1 MKKLAYVAGLFALT
15 CSPLLAALYEG
26 LEVGMDKDQVLKTL
40 RRSKQLEGPPTDAL
54 LSRTGLNGVFKTRQ
68 SIGGQTF
75 SLNFDYDPS
84 GGLRA
89 VVLYSRS
96 KYRGSEYE
104 TRLKSAYKA
113 LLVGLT
119 EQFGEPA
126 NMPEWVARESLQ
138 EGRIQYMHMWK
149 VSPGVFLMSGLGNMG
164 AMEGYFPLFRFSGP
178 SGMPPKSKRDREELK
193 REWAAIPEFPGL
205 KEAELHISDAVRAMG
220 SKKYKDAFECFQ
232 QAAELG
238 CPRGYW
244 GMAFLYDQGKYGVK
258 RDKKKAEENMV
269 NLVKE
274 AQESKK
280 KIIMSAMVSVLVIVA
295 AVPLFVVAGMF
306 EMQVW
311 TRVLLMGIGFV
322 IMVMGIAIA
331 CVLDREAGAFECP
344 ECKERFVPDMKSYVM
359 GPHTI
364 TKRKLTCPKCG
375 CTKYC
380 KHVLTR

>member
-1 MKKLAYVAGLFALT
+1 MDQIKIGKFIAEERKAKKYTQRELADKLSISDKTISKWERGNGFPEVSLLL
-15 CSPLLAALYEG
+15 PLCNE
-26 LEVGMDKDQVLKTL
+26 LEITVN
-40 RRSKQLEGPPTDAL
+40 EL
-54 LSRTGLNGVFKTRQ
+54 LS
-68 SIGGQTF
+68 
-75 SLNFDYDPS
+75 
-84 GGLRA
+84 
-89 VVLYSRS
+89 
-96 KYRGSEYE
+96 
-104 TRLKSAYKA
+104 
-113 LLVGLT
+113 
-119 EQFGEPA
+119 GE
-126 NMPEWVARESLQ
+126 RLQ
-138 EGRIQYMHMWK
+138 EMDY
-149 VSPGVFLMSGLGNMG
+149 
-164 AMEGYFPLFRFSGP
+164 
-178 SGMPPKSKRDREELK
+178 
-193 REWAAIPEFPGL
+193 
-205 KEAELHISDAVRAMG
+205 
-220 SKKYKDAFECFQ
+220 
-232 QAAELG
+232 
-238 CPRGYW
+238 
-244 GMAFLYDQGKYGVK
+244 
-258 RDKKKAEENMV
+258 KKKAEENMV

-375 CTKYC
+375 CPKYC